1 MIDNRLEYAEAARY
15 RWLKSQTW
23 FDQALESYGGM
34 ELLDAMDGEGCYIDK
49 SIDYARGVRED
60 K

>member
-1 MIDNRLEYAEAARY
+1 MIDNRLDTDAAARY
-15 RWLKSQTW
+15 HWLKEQSW

-34 ELLDAMDGEGCYIDK
+34 ELFDAMDGEGCYIDK
-49 SIDYARGVRED
+49 SIDYARGVTD